1 MHGQTLKFLLVPD
14 SSAARRIRRIIAE
27 PGGCSG
33 VVAGSWPELM
43 EWARRVYLL
52 PAYTDD
58 WGETFRKTL
67 AKLENAFWSESL
79 SVAPVETGAA
89 LKSVLVQIVSN
100 TDPIGGVDECRLDD
114 LSERPRRHL
123 SDLFRLNKLLA
134 GHLPEGL
141 STIRDLLLAEVCD
154 ALHTIRV
161 YHVEDFPY
169 LTRWQAALIAKL
181 NRDAGVE
188 TDAGVPD
195 DLPMN
200 ILKSVCN
207 GASAREEQGSL
218 RMLQSRLFAVTDHK
232 TELDESVQW
241 VGVRDFL
248 QEAEVAA
255 GMVQTMLAE
264 NPELKPVD
272 IGLLVPDSFEYSF
285 AVQDACRLGGIALSG
300 LPEVHRRRDLGRE
313 AVFHFLYCRQKPA
326 PAMALAVCLSSPLM
340 PWSRED
346 GALLAQAVMDGDYR
360 LRPPTA
366 AGSDTLAIL
375 YLLRDGD
382 SEPGTLLQALWSFV
396 ALLSGGDDFADQVNQ
411 AKAAVENIRAELETT
426 VEIDWVGLRRALSP
440 RLVTS
445 GESSDFNLEGVTV
458 WCESQEPWRPVR
470 RLIVLGFAQG
480 HYPLVSGSNP
490 VFSADDL
497 QAIREYTRL
506 PVRTPT
512 EEMAQRR
519 LRFVRQLGA
528 VSDTVIFL
536 IPRRDPGGAVQAHSE
551 SLVFMHQ
558 LLSGPESAE
567 ALIMELDASDDRAHV
582 RDLALAAPALPQP
595 PRVLLADDMRFDRD
609 LLALR
614 TDAEGR
620 LQPESPSSLETL
632 MISRLAWLLRR
643 LDAEPLVWAPESADA
658 AILGT
663 LAHKVFEGLFR
674 PGECLPARDEIPG
687 RVDALLNEAVRRSAP
702 FLSASQWQVERRH
715 FIAGTTK
722 AAQVWRDV
730 LERLGAKVLASEAWL
745 QGSWSGIPI
754 HGQTDLILG
763 LPEDRLLVVDY
774 KRSKSTNRRPRMDKG
789 YDSQA
794 SLYLAMLRSGG
805 PKDVDDKALI
815 ARLRAVARTS
825 IVYYMLNDQVSLSDS
840 MLPES
845 TAIPGWQVLQ
855 DDVAGRAM
863 ALIQRRLT
871 EVRAGTLCLNRDGD
885 AEFFEKRAGIKPY
898 ALDNSPLIGLYT
910 LPGAAVE
917 AQ

>member
-1 MHGQTLKFLLVPD
+1 MYGQTLKFLLVPD

-43 EWARRVYLL
+43 EWAWRVYLL
-52 PAYTDD
+52 PAYTDN
-58 WGETFRKTL
+58 WEGTFRKTL
-67 AKLENAFWSESL
+67 AKIENAFWSESL
-79 SVAPVETGAA
+79 SVAPEETSAA
-89 LKSVLVQIVSN
+89 IESALVQIVSN
-100 TDPIGGVDECRLDD
+100 TDPIGGVDERRLDD
-114 LSERPRRHL
+114 LSARPGRHL
-123 SDLFRLNKLLA
+123 SDLFRLHKLLA
-134 GHLPEGL
+134 GYLPEDL
-141 STIRDLLLAEVCD
+141 FTIRNLLSAEVRD

-161 YHVEDFPY
+161 YHTDGFPN
-169 LTRWQAALIAKL
+169 LTRWQAALVEKL
-181 NRDAGVE
+181 NQDADIKSV
-188 TDAGVPD
+188 AGVPD
-195 DLPMN
+195 DLLMN
-200 ILKSVCN
+200 ILNSIYSDV
-207 GASAREEQGSL
+207 SARDAQSSL
-218 RMLQSRLFAVTDHK
+218 RMLQSRLFETTDHK
-232 TELDESVQW
+232 TEIDESVQW

-248 QEAEVAA
+248 QEAEVAV
-255 GMVQTMLAE
+255 GMVQTVLVE
-264 NPELKPVD
+264 NPELKPAD
-272 IGLLVPDSFEYSF
+272 IGLLIPDSFEYSF
-285 AVQDACRLGGIALSG
+285 AVQNACRLGGISLSG
-300 LPEVHRRRDLGRE
+300 LPEVRWRRDLGRE
-313 AVFHFLYCRQKPA
+313 AVFNFLYCRQKPA

-346 GALLAQAVMDGDYR
+346 GTLLAQAVMDGDYR
-360 LRPPTA
+360 LRPPPA
-366 AGSDTLAIL
+366 ACNDALAIL
-375 YLLRDGD
+375 DLLRTGD
-382 SEPGTLLQALWSFV
+382 SEPGTLLQALRTFV
-396 ALLSGGDDFADQVNQ
+396 ALLSGGDELADHVNQ
-411 AKAAVENIRAELETT
+411 AKAAVENIRAELENA
-426 VEIDWVGLRRALSP
+426 VEIDWVSLRRALSP

-445 GESSDFNLEGVTV
+445 AVSPDFNLEGVTV
-458 WCESQEPWRPVR
+458 WRESQEPWRPVR
-470 RLIVLGFAQG
+470 RLIVLGLAQG
-480 HYPLVSGSNP
+480 HYPLASGSSP

-497 QAIREYTRL
+497 QAIRDYTRL

-512 EEMAQRR
+512 DEMAQQR

-528 VSDTVIFL
+528 VTDAVTFL

-567 ALIMELDASDDRAHV
+567 ALIMELDASNDRARV
-582 RDLALAAPALPQP
+582 RDLALAATALPQP
-595 PRVLLADDMRFDRD
+595 PRALLADDMRFDRD

-643 LDAEPLVWAPESADA
+643 LDAEPFVWAPESADT

-674 PGECLPARDEIPG
+674 PGECLPARDEIPE
-687 RVDALLNEAVRRSAP
+687 RVEALLNEAIRQSAP

-722 AAQVWRDV
+722 AAQDWRDV
-730 LERLGAKVLASEAWL
+730 LERLGAKVLVSEAWL
-745 QGSWSGIPI
+745 QGSWSSIPI

-763 LPEDRLLVVDY
+763 LSDDRLLVVDY
-774 KRSKSTNRRPRMDKG
+774 KRSASKNRRPRMDRG

-805 PKDVDDKALI
+805 PKGVVNKALI
-815 ARLRAVARTS
+815 ARLRATARTS
-825 IVYYMLNDQVSLSDS
+825 IVYYMLNDQVSLTDS

-845 TAIPGWQVLQ
+845 AAIPGWHVLQ

-871 EVRAGTLCLNRDGD
+871 EVRAGALCLNRDGD

-898 ALDNSPLIGLYT
+898 ALDNSPLISLFT
-910 LPGAAVE
+910 LPGVAVE